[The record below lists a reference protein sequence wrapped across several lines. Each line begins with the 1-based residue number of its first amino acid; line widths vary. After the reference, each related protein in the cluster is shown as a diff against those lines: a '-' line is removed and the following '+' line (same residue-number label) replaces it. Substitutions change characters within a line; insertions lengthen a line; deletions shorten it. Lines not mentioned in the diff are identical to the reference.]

1 MAVDATLGVTDL
13 VEAMHHTIT
22 RLGTSTAG
30 RTQGITGLVY
40 GSIRGVTRLVGS
52 GTDVILTPLAPLLG
66 EQLSSPEREAVIS
79 ALNGV
84 LGDHLAANDNPLAI
98 RMHLRQDGQPLDLE
112 AQTLHEA
119 SPQASNKILLMVH
132 GLCLNDLHWLR
143 NGHNHG
149 AMLATEL
156 GYTPIYLH
164 YNTGLHISTNG
175 RTFADIIETLLHRWP
190 VPVDELAIIGHSMG
204 GLVSRSACYYGTMAG
219 HTWLRYLH
227 KMVFLGTPHHG
238 SPLEQHGNGL
248 NSLLEINPYTAA
260 FTRLAKIRSAGIT
273 DLRHGNL
280 LDEDWAEQD
289 RFAHAHD
296 QRRLVPLPNGVQ
308 CYAIGVTTGDAIG
321 DLRDQL
327 FGDGLVSLQ
336 SALGYHK
343 DPERIIEFPETN
355 QWIGHNMN
363 HMDLL
368 DQPEVYEQIRQ
379 SFIS

>member
-1 MAVDATLGVTDL
+1 MAIDATLGITDL
-13 VEAMHHTIT
+13 VESTHHTIT
-22 RLGTSTAG
+22 RLGTSTSG

-40 GSIRGVTRLVGS
+40 GSIRGITRLVGS
-52 GTDVILTPLAPLLG
+52 STDAILTPLVPLLG

-84 LGDHLAANDNPLAI
+84 LGDHLATNENPLAI
-98 RMHLRQDGQPLDLE
+98 RMNLRQDGQPLDLE
-112 AQTLHEA
+112 AQTLYETTTQ
-119 SPQASNKILLMVH
+119 PSNKILLMVH
-132 GLCLNDLHWLR
+132 GLCLNDGHWER
-143 NGHNHG
+143 DGHNHG
-149 AMLATEL
+149 TLLTTEL
-156 GYTPIYLH
+156 GYTPVYLH

-175 RTFADIIETLLHRWP
+175 RAFADMIETLLHRWP

-204 GLVSRSACYYGTMAG
+204 GLVSRSACYYGAVAR
-219 HTWLRYLH
+219 HTWLQYLR

-238 SPLEQHGNGL
+238 SPLERHGNGL
-248 NSLLEINPYTAA
+248 NSLLGINPYTAA
-260 FTRLAKIRSAGIT
+260 FTRLGKIRSSGIT

-289 RFAHAHD
+289 RFAHTPD

-308 CYAIGVTTGDAIG
+308 CYAIGATTGDVIG

-327 FGDGLVSLQ
+327 LGDGLVSLH

-343 DPERIIEFPETN
+343 DPERIIGFPETN

-368 DQPEVYEQIRQ
+368 ARMEVYEQIRQ
-379 SFIS
+379 CFVS